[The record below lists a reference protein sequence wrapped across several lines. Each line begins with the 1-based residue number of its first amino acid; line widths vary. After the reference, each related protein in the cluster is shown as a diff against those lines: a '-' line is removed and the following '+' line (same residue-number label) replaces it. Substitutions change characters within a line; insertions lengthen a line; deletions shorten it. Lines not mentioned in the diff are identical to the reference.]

1 MWKPPINF
9 ITLHYAYI
17 LSFGILALIIIYPYG
32 NLSAI
37 DAYYF
42 GVSASTESGLNPVD
56 VKALK
61 TYQQIFV
68 YITPI
73 VTNLGFINVLVVV
86 VRLRWFKQKLKG
98 ITAAH
103 SRPKS
108 LQLSM
113 SRAQTIDNTAD
124 TRKIEEG
131 LTGETTVSEKQPVA
145 TADESNDQPSAPAP
159 RITFAP
165 DPRPHVNE
173 KGALYVPG
181 PRERDNGERITSMS
195 DDEDEDEDEDRIKP
209 VAESSNPLRRLGS
222 ETRSMNTRTMSKAT
236 SVDRAVSSIF
246 VLGSTASGARRSED
260 KPARRTPTIDLSS
273 MTREE
278 LGGVEYRALQV
289 LLKVTIGYFVGLHTL
304 GVVCLLPW
312 IHTAPAKYQ
321 DYLASQGQD
330 KTWWAFY
337 SAQTMVDNL
346 GLTLTPDSMVT
357 FRDATW
363 PMLVMSFLA
372 FAGNTFYPVFL
383 RLLIWSVYKIAP
395 AASSLKESLR
405 FLLDHPRR
413 CYTLLFPSTATWI
426 LASILFALNFIDTLL
441 IVVLDLDNPE
451 VNSLPVGPRILAA
464 IFQSASSRHTGTAT
478 FNLAA
483 VNPAVQFSLLVM
495 MYISIYPI
503 AISIRMSESYEEK
516 SVGLYAGDENLDEQ
530 KGGKTYLI
538 SHMRNQLSF
547 DLWYIFLGVFMIC
560 IAESDRIMSR
570 EDYAFNVFAI
580 FFEVVSAYGNVG
592 LSLGHPSNLTSLSGH
607 FNTFGKVVICFM
619 MLRGRHRGLPYALDR
634 AINLP
639 HDLITEDGQE
649 DKYRDEDATTAGGV
663 SGSASE
669 SEGRGRKMLKSFTE

>member
-1 MWKPPINF
+1 
-9 ITLHYAYI
+9 
-17 LSFGILALIIIYPYG
+17 
-32 NLSAI
+32 
-37 DAYYF
+37 
-42 GVSASTESGLNPVD
+42 
-56 VKALK
+56 
-61 TYQQIFV
+61 
-68 YITPI
+68 
-73 VTNLGFINVLVVV
+73 
-86 VRLRWFKQKLKG
+86 
-98 ITAAH
+98 
-103 SRPKS
+103 
-108 LQLSM
+108 
-113 SRAQTIDNTAD
+113 
-124 TRKIEEG
+124 
-131 LTGETTVSEKQPVA
+131 
-145 TADESNDQPSAPAP
+145 
-159 RITFAP
+159 
-165 DPRPHVNE
+165 
-173 KGALYVPG
+173 
-181 PRERDNGERITSMS
+181 
-195 DDEDEDEDEDRIKP
+195 
-209 VAESSNPLRRLGS
+209 
-222 ETRSMNTRTMSKAT
+222 MNTRTLSKAT

-246 VLGSTASGARRSED
+246 VLGSTASAHRRSED
-260 KPARRTPTIDLSS
+260 KARREPTIDLAS
-273 MTREE
+273 MSREE
-278 LGGVEYRALQV
+278 LGGIEYRALHV

-346 GLTLTPDSMVT
+346 GLTLTPDSMIT

-383 RLLIWSVYKIAP
+383 RLLIWTIYKVAP
-395 AASSLKESLR
+395 VTSSLKESLQ

-451 VNSLPVGPRILAA
+451 VNVLPVGARILAA
-464 IFQSASSRHTGTAT
+464 LFQSASSRHTGTST

-516 SVGLYAGDENLDEQ
+516 SVGIYGADENLDEQ
-530 KGGKTYLI
+530 KGSKTYLI
-538 SHMRNQLSF
+538 SHLRNQLSF
-547 DLWYIFLGVFMIC
+547 DLWYIFLGVFCIC

-570 EDYAFNVFAI
+570 EDWVSLVSLMSSKRDMLTHQQAFSVFAI

-607 FNTFGKVVICFM
+607 FSTFGKLVICAM

-639 HDLITEDGQE
+639 HDLITDDIEG
-649 DKYRDEDATTAGGV
+649 DKYKDEDAATSQGV
-663 SGSASE
+663 DE
-669 SEGRGRKMLKSFTE
+669 SRGRKMIKSFTQ